1 MPNIT
6 IDGKDY
12 DTDSLSEESKG
23 HLSSLRVVDGEIQR
37 IKVQLAIAQTARNSV
52 AEDLRVSLTG
62 TSAKKAK

>member
-12 DTDSLSEESKG
+12 DTDSLSEESKS
-23 HLSSLRVVDGEIQR
+23 HLASLRVVDGEIQR

-52 AEDLRVSLTG
+52 AEDLRLSLTG
-62 TSAKKAK
+62 N